1 MAVGWG
7 FVRAS
12 LGAASCLFFL
22 ISVVIGNGVI
32 VEHFIRSR
40 LDRGKILVVIPEVW
54 DTERVISALTEES
67 SFMMKVVIE
76 PLPVDVAWLNHFL
89 DLGSFS
95 SEGGVSEL
103 PENEQYT
110 SEFDFQNSRLVG
122 KGCRRGQLSHTVNK
136 ASSNL
141 LADKGRRGDD
151 CSCPKSVEFINCGL
165 GGTAAVVDKGK
176 KLWIMKPRH
185 KSYPCPT
192 QNAKLVIG
200 RNQVKG
206 RVLVEDSSSSSTDSE
221 RSWGAFCDVNRKQGE
236 CSNKSVPG
244 GPSQARPSVVGPVI
258 ESLVTAPQDQVL
270 GQVHKI
276 SGISIVLGGLPAGL
290 ASQPNRE
297 PIKENIIQ
305 DKSSLGEHSSSSFGE
320 GNKSG
325 SMESGDQFYGG
336 SGKSSDSTNHD
347 LEGNEIQLP
356 PKTPNRRGRK
366 KGPATKSHA
375 MKTRFASRNLGASA
389 EASKDK
395 EKEELWNFIVKARR
409 EFPLP

>member
-1 MAVGWG
+1 
-7 FVRAS
+7 
-12 LGAASCLFFL
+12 
-22 ISVVIGNGVI
+22 
-32 VEHFIRSR
+32 
-40 LDRGKILVVIPEVW
+40 
-54 DTERVISALTEES
+54 
-67 SFMMKVVIE
+67 MMKVVIE
-76 PLPVDVAWLNHFL
+76 PMPMEVAWLNHFL

-95 SEGGVSEL
+95 FEGGVSEL
-103 PENEQYT
+103 LENEQYT

-122 KGCRRGQLSHTVNK
+122 
-136 ASSNL
+136 
-141 LADKGRRGDD
+141 
-151 CSCPKSVEFINCGL
+151 
-165 GGTAAVVDKGK
+165 GTAAVVDKGK
-176 KLWIMKPRH
+176 KQWIRKLRH
-185 KSYPCPT
+185 KAYPCPT

-200 RNQVKG
+200 KNQVKG

-258 ESLVTAPQDQVL
+258 ESLVTAPPDQVL

-297 PIKENIIQ
+297 PIKENLLQ
-305 DKSSLGEHSSSSFGE
+305 DESSLGEHSSSSFGE

-325 SMESGDQFYGG
+325 SMELGDQSYGG

-375 MKTRFASRNLGASA
+375 MKTRFASKNLGASA
-389 EASKDK
+389 EGGRS
-395 EKEELWNFIVKARR
+395 EKSWNLEVEITKVIEKGAALGVNFKNLR
-409 EFPLP
+409 